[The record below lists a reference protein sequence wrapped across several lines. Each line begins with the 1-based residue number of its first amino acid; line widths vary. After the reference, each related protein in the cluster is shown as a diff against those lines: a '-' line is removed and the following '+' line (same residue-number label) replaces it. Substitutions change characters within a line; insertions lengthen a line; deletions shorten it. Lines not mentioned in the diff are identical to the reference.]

1 MDVENKEI
9 GNHTRMIIMKICFLA
24 GASSVHTVRWVNAMV
39 ARGHEVDLI
48 TMHQDELNQ
57 IDHQV
62 TVHTLQIPAPF
73 GYYLNSFK
81 AKKIIEILQPD
92 VLHVHYAS
100 GYATLARR
108 IDFQPTVLSVW
119 GSDVYLFPYQ
129 SKWNKRL
136 LRKNLAYADKITATG
151 TALRQQTELFVNHEK
166 DIDVI
171 AFGINMALFKP
182 NDQNNASND
191 IYIGTVKKLKDIYGI
206 DILLQAVA
214 LLIDKLK
221 SKEQH
226 DIAASIKVMIV
237 GSGPDLEN
245 LQQLA
250 NDLHISEKVEFIPDV
265 ANESVPYYLDK
276 LDIYCAFSRS
286 ESFGVAVLEAS
297 ACGLPVV
304 TSDVGGLPEVVDDNE
319 SGYIT
324 NIHDIPKIVEKL
336 YSLVMDPA
344 KRTAMGKAGREFV
357 QNNYDW
363 DQNVTE
369 MEQVYQSVILA
380 PEK

>member
-81 AKKIIEILQPD
+81 AKKIIGNLQPD

-166 DIDVI
+166 YIDII

-206 DILLQAVA
+206 DILLQAIA

-221 SKEQH
+221 SKAQH

-297 ACGLPVV
+297 ACELPVV

-336 YSLVMDPA
+336 YSLVMDPV